1 MSNVVSAP
9 SDAWRVFAQG
19 AEPRLAFVDWQRNA
33 QRFFD
38 TAIEIEDRTNARG
51 RVKLNGVTRIIF
63 GRTRDENDLRDAL
76 AVESARGNGLY
87 DLAERRCPSMWLVER
102 EGGSDRNALL
112 LAAVIASVSLGPIL
126 GDSALFGVRTAREK
140 LEALT
145 APCR

>member
-1 MSNVVSAP
+1 VSLLAP

-19 AEPRLAFVDWQRNA
+19 AEPRLAFADWQRNA

-38 TAIEIEDRTNARG
+38 TAIEIEDRAATSA
-51 RVKLNGVTRIIF
+51 RVKLNGVTRVVF
-63 GRTRDENDLRDAL
+63 GRTRDDGDLRDAL

-102 EGGSDRNALL
+102 EGASDRNALL

-126 GDSALFGVRTAREK
+126 GGDALFGVRTAREK
-140 LEALT
+140 LEALA
-145 APCR
+145 APYR